1 MKKFKVG
8 MFILLA
14 LTLMLTPLLGAC
26 AKPAPT
32 PEEPIIMRFACA
44 QPATDAAVVVM
55 KELETIIPEETDG
68 RIKLEIYPGAQL
80 YGNYDAPV
88 QVGAGALE
96 MCLGGCFLAPMSPG
110 WNAVSGLPLIVEDYE
125 HYVRFTKTDAFKTA
139 IIEPLEAKGIKH
151 ITLYGTPGFAHW
163 FNSKRKIEKLE
174 DFQGLK
180 LRVPPIPGMIYMCEV
195 LGVEAVSI
203 PSQEVCSAIETGMI
217 DGAYDPLL
225 NLKPHGLMEN
235 CPYLTKCN
243 LTIIPVDLVVSKAWW
258 DSLPADIQ
266 QILERVLKEAG
277 ERVVGKFQE
286 QEASLYAE
294 FESVPGNI
302 ITEIK
307 GAEKARW
314 LELVK
319 PAWERAAAESEEAR
333 MVIEALES
341 VR

>member
-1 MKKFKVG
+1 MKKLRVG
-8 MFILLA
+8 IFISLA
-14 LTLMLTPLLGAC
+14 IMLMLTPLLGAC
-26 AKPAPT
+26 AKEVAP
-32 PEEPIIMRFACA
+32 PEKPIIMRFACA

-55 KELETIIPEETDG
+55 KELETIILEETDG
-68 RIKLEIYPGAQL
+68 RVKLEVYPGAQL
-80 YGNYDAPV
+80 YGNYDAPT
-88 QVGAGALE
+88 QVGAGGLE
-96 MCLGGCFLAPMSPG
+96 ICLGGCFLAPISPG
-110 WNAVSGLPLIVEDYE
+110 WNAVSGLPLITEDYD
-125 HYVRFTKTDAFKTA
+125 HYLRFTKTDAFKTMVA
-139 IIEPLEAKGIKH
+139 NLEAKGIKH
-151 ITLYGTPGFAHW
+151 ITLYGTPGYAQW
-163 FNSKRKIEKLE
+163 FNSKKNIEKLE
-174 DFQGLK
+174 DFKGLK
-180 LRVPPIPGMIYMCEV
+180 LRVPPIPGMLYMCEA
-195 LGVEAVSI
+195 LGIEAVSI

-217 DGAYDPLL
+217 DGAYNPLL
-225 NLKPHGLMEN
+225 NLKPHGLLEN

-243 LTIIPVDLVVSKAWW
+243 LTIIPVDLVVSKVWW

-302 ITEIK
+302 LTEIK
-307 GAEKARW
+307 GEEKARW

-319 PAWERAAAESEEAR
+319 PAWEQAAAESEEAR